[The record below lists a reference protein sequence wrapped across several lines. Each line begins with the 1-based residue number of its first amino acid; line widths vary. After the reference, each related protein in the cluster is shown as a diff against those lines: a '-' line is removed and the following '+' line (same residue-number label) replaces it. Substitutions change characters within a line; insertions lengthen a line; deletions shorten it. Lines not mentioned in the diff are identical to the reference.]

1 MFTNPCNTIQ
11 TIDEEQGTI
20 QIQCDQFLHYAAYA
34 PFQMKIPIPSKELA
48 E

>member
-11 TIDEEQGTI
+11 TIGEEQGAI
-20 QIQCDQFLHYAAYA
+20 QIQCGQFLHAAYA
-34 PFQMKIPIPSKELA
+34 SFQMKIPMPSKELA